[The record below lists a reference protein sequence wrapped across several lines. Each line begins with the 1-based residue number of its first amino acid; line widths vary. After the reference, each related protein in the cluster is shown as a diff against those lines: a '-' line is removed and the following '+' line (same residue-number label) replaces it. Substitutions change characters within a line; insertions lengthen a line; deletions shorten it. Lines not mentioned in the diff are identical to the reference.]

1 MWIAPA
7 ILTISTWL
15 ACGTTTGVQD
25 TNERLV
31 DSSAEASVS
40 DPDRISAIPALK
52 RGFSFR
58 VRPSARTN
66 EAPVSWSPTG
76 PWRGFDQ
83 DGVLTGSTV
92 VPWGEITSADRLRVG
107 REILRR
113 TGRDR
118 DPASM
123 AFLGV
128 ALAVVENDEISRRA
142 IEEATRLAG
151 EDGASIR
158 SAIETE
164 IETRTEARAART
176 RKNEA
181 AALQDGR
188 PHLAYDDQSPPK
200 PIDPFLVPTT
210 LRQQRESV
218 EQAVAGLGLS
228 IVPTDWTLS
237 VGHGGLEAV
246 SRHGVRMD
254 RYLVDC
260 RTRLGFPADVRP
272 FPGALVLIRVPN
284 FDDAR
289 LIVADL
295 FRQQWSNGDPS
306 LMFPTSAG
314 PWVFLPPVDS
324 GNPAGGPTSVEFEEA
339 RIAGRSVILTAHGG
353 RRLPGW
359 MIEGFAEASAA
370 FLVDSPSVEGA
381 LRPEAVAMI
390 RAGRSPAWINSVSD
404 DDAGWAPGGAARGLS
419 LILVTRLLE
428 SGDEVFP
435 GIVAGLKAGE
445 PVDEVFRRWTGLT
458 LQEWFDDSA
467 VWFRF
472 ND

>member
-7 ILTISTWL
+7 ILTVSTWF
-15 ACGTTTGVQD
+15 ACGSTTGVPG
-25 TNERLV
+25 TNRTLIDPPTEV
-31 DSSAEASVS
+31 SVS
-40 DPDRISAIPALK
+40 DSNQISPIPALE

-58 VRPSARTN
+58 VRPSTGEN
-66 EAPVSWSPTG
+66 EAAASWPPAG

-83 DGVLTGSTV
+83 LGVLTGSAV
-92 VPWGEITSADRLRVG
+92 VPWGEIASADRLRVG
-107 REILRR
+107 REILQR

-123 AFLGV
+123 AFLAV
-128 ALAVVENDEISRRA
+128 ALAVVENDDISRRA
-142 IEEATRLAG
+142 IEEAIRLAG
-151 EDGASIR
+151 DEGASIR

-164 IETRTEARAART
+164 IETRTQARAARA
-176 RKNEA
+176 RENEA
-181 AALQDGR
+181 ATLQAGR
-188 PHLAYDDQSPPK
+188 PHLAYDDQSPFK
-200 PIDPFLVPTT
+200 PIDPFLIPTT

-228 IVPTDWTLS
+228 VVPTDWTLS

-254 RYLVDC
+254 RYLADC
-260 RTRLGFPADVRP
+260 RTRLGFSADVRP
-272 FPGALVLIRVPN
+272 FPGALVLIRVPD

-295 FRQQWSNGDPS
+295 FRHQWSNGDPS

-314 PWVFLPPVDS
+314 PWVFLPPPDS
-324 GNPAGGPTSVEFEEA
+324 ENPAGGPRSAEFEEA
-339 RIAGRSVILTAHGG
+339 RIAGRAVILTAHGG

-359 MIEGFAEASAA
+359 MVEGFAEASAA
-370 FLVDSPSVEGA
+370 FLVDPSSVEDA

-390 RAGRSPAWINSVSD
+390 RAGRSPGWINSVSD
-404 DDAGWAPGGAARGLS
+404 DDASWGPGGAARGLA

-428 SGDEVFP
+428 SGDDVFP

-445 PVDEVFRRWTGLT
+445 SVDKVFRRWTGLT
-458 LQEWFDDSA
+458 LQQWFDDSA
-467 VWFRF
+467 AWFRF